1 MNPVLRMR
9 FLRHYHRIMHV
20 LAKHQL
26 EYLMIKAG
34 LDFLMP
40 ARLRKNAKEKYHSA
54 KYNRASEFIEALV
67 ELGPTFIKLGQMLS
81 TRPDLLPADYIEE
94 LESLQDK
101 VDPFPYE
108 QVIEQISNELGNPH
122 EIFRYFDPQP
132 LAAASIGQV
141 HRATLKTGEEVIVKV
156 QRPNIEKT
164 IHRDLEF
171 LCNLSVL
178 AERYSE
184 DARQIGTR
192 GIVSEYARILKMELD
207 YDREAKNTERMRK
220 NFNGNETVLIPKVF
234 WDYTTPKVLTEEYIP
249 GVKFNDLEEIDKRG
263 WDRKKV
269 SAMGTESFLTQ
280 IVLHGFFQADPHP
293 GNMIIVDED
302 HVAFIDFGEM
312 GSLTG
317 DRLRN
322 LSSLFL
328 ALSNRDTEQTMAVF
342 SDMGIVTE
350 KVDYDAFTDDLVDLI
365 NKVYEAKI
373 GSIDV
378 SKIRK
383 EFMDLSFR
391 YRLKVP
397 VYITTLL
404 KALII
409 VEGVGTKLDPEFN
422 FTQVMEKLSKNV
434 LDSHLSGRKVY
445 EIARR
450 KYYREIRPVMS
461 LPMHITQLVK
471 TAKDGEMQVNIQMG
485 FDKRTSTKLTQLT
498 GRLGSSLIIAGG
510 MIGSALIMVGA
521 GEHAVAP
528 YATLGLA
535 GFIISL
541 VALVA
546 FLLSAYR
553 II

>member
-1 MNPVLRMR
+1 MNPILRIR
-9 FLRHYHRIMHV
+9 FLRRYHRIMHV

-34 LDFLMP
+34 LDIFMP
-40 ARLRKNAKEKYHSA
+40 ARLRKAAKEKFHSG
-54 KYNRASEFIEALV
+54 KYNPASEFIEALI
-67 ELGPTFIKLGQMLS
+67 ELGPTFVKLGQMLS
-81 TRPDLLPADYIEE
+81 TRPDLLPAAYIDE
-94 LESLQDK
+94 LERLQDK
-101 VDPFPYE
+101 VDPFSYE
-108 QVIEQISNELGNPH
+108 EVIEQINTELGDPH
-122 EIFRYFDPQP
+122 SLFKYFDPEP

-141 HRATLKTGEEVIVKV
+141 HRATLISGEEVIIKV

-171 LCNLSVL
+171 LCNLAAL
-178 AERYSE
+178 AERYSA

-192 GIVSEYARILKMELD
+192 GIVQEYSRLLKMELD

-220 NFNGNETVLIPKVF
+220 NFAGDARVLIPRVF
-234 WDYTTPKVLTEEYIP
+234 WDYTTPRVLTEEYIE
-249 GVKFNDLEEIDKRG
+249 GVKFNDLEEIQRRG

-280 IVLHGFFQADPHP
+280 IVIHGFYQADPHP
-293 GNMIIVDED
+293 GNMIIVDEE

-322 LSSLFL
+322 LTALFI
-328 ALSNRDTEQTMAVF
+328 ALSNRDTEQAMAVF
-342 SDMGIVTE
+342 GDMGIVTE

-365 NKVYEAKI
+365 NKVYEAKL

-383 EFMDLSFR
+383 EFLDLSFR

-409 VEGVGTKLDPEFN
+409 VEGVGTRLDPSFN
-422 FTQVMEKLSKNV
+422 FTEVMTGISKRVLDHKLSGK
-434 LDSHLSGRKVY
+434 KVH
-445 EIARR
+445 EFVRR
-450 KYYREIRPVMS
+450 KYYRELRPLMF
-461 LPMHITQLVK
+461 LPGYFTQLVK
-471 TAKDGEMQVNIQMG
+471 TTKDGELNVNIQMG
-485 FDKRTSTKLTQLT
+485 FDKKASVKLTQLV

-528 YATLGLA
+528 YATLGLT